1 MCLNGVLMGRIDIV
15 ISDEIERELREE
27 VFKSMGMKKG
37 NMSIAVE
44 EAIKM
49 WIESKGKKGSN
60 AFKKAWI
67 KRKKVS

>member
-1 MCLNGVLMGRIDIV
+1 MGRIDIV
-15 ISDEIERELREE
+15 IKDDIEEKLRQE

-49 WIESKGKKGSN
+49 WIESRSKKRSE
-60 AFKKAWI
+60 AAKKAWNT
-67 KRKKVS
+67 RKKE

>member
-1 MCLNGVLMGRIDIV
+1 MYLNGVFIGRIDIV
-15 ISDEIERELREE
+15 ISDEMEKDLREE

-49 WIESKGKKGSN
+49 WIESRGKKRSD
-60 AFKKAWI
+60 ASKKAWI
-67 KRKKVS
+67 KRKKGS

>member
-1 MCLNGVLMGRIDIV
+1 MGRIDIV
-15 ISDEIERELREE
+15 ISDGIEEKLRQE

-49 WIESKGKKGSN
+49 WIESRSKKRSE
-60 AFKKAWI
+60 AAKKAWNT
-67 KRKKVS
+67 RKKE

>member
-1 MCLNGVLMGRIDIV
+1 MGRIDIV
-15 ISDEIERELREE
+15 IKDDIEEKLRQE

-49 WIESKGKKGSN
+49 WIESRGKKRSD
-60 AFKKAWI
+60 ASKKAWV
-67 KRKKVS
+67 KRKGNKE